1 MTMARKQAKS
11 PRGRRVMKNGRSEP
25 DKKYIQWFRWMYT
38 SEAFRSL
45 DPFEVRLLLE
55 LYCLFHGKNNG
66 YLYLSV
72 RQAAKRCNMGK
83 DKAAASF
90 KILQDRGFIRSRADE
105 PVNFVL
111 REARCWIL
119 TEHEFAGR
127 SPTKEFM
134 SWRPKF
140 GTTRPKKRTRR
151 TGSDKFSEKMSHI
164 KDENILYF
172 RSAVPD

>member
-1 MTMARKQAKS
+1 
-11 PRGRRVMKNGRSEP
+11 
-25 DKKYIQWFRWMYT
+25 MYT

-72 RQAAKRCNMGK
+72 REAAKRCNMGK

-140 GTTRPKKRTRR
+140 GTTRPKKGTRR
-151 TGSDKFSEKMSHI
+151 TGSDKFSETMSPI
-164 KDENILYF
+164 KDENIVYF